1 MLNEW
6 KQTVKGQWLSV
17 REEWAS
23 ECEHLASA
31 REEQETKVKAVET
44 SLSTA
49 ASKFD
54 AGLAS
59 LAVLQRQQQ
68 GLALGMGNG
77 EIVKGFHGSRCGGL
91 VTPPSP
97 HSLSADSNRLRQ
109 RRKKVSG
116 SRGRS
121 ALRGT
126 EVETI
131 DRGAESESNTTS
143 THPSLDQPYTP
154 SLPDESSDADADSD
168 PLRKDSTDSNPISLS
183 SKETSSIHQLETPES
198 SVHRAPVTSLCWT
211 NLPVTDS

>member
-1 MLNEW
+1 
-6 KQTVKGQWLSV
+6 V
-17 REEWAS
+17 REEWAL
-23 ECEHLASA
+23 ERERLASA
-31 REEQETKVKAVET
+31 WEEQETKVKAVKT
-44 SLSTA
+44 SLGTA

-59 LAVLQRQQQ
+59 LAILQHQQQ

-77 EIVKGFHGSRCGGL
+77 EIVKGFHRSGRGGL

-97 HSLSADSNRLRQ
+97 RSLSADLNRPRQ

-121 ALRGT
+121 ASRGT

-131 DRGAESESNTTS
+131 DRGAESKSNTTS

-168 PLRKDSTDSNPISLS
+168 PLRKDLTDSNPNSLS
-183 SKETSSIHQLETPES
+183 SKKTSSIHLLETPES
-198 SVHRAPVTSLCWT
+198 SVHRAPMTSLCWT